1 MAMQA
6 DSGPNDGKTRRHFS
20 TKTATG
26 TIWGRPNMR
35 HKPAGM
41 ATIHCVFGRF
51 FDQIKVVLNRRIF
64 YTF

>member
-1 MAMQA
+1 MQA
-6 DSGPNDGKTRRHFS
+6 DSGQNDGKIRRYFYI
-20 TKTATG
+20 KPVTG
-26 TIWGRPNMR
+26 TIWGRPNIR
-35 HKPAGM
+35 HKPVGM